1 MSLRKVD
8 ISELMDAY
16 EDTEFLPEED
26 VSVNTDKI
34 KQEVANIV
42 KGKHHTGRK
51 LILLAAALAACL
63 ALAGWAWGERVYQFI
78 SGSTLS
84 TGGNQAAGT
93 ISVDLTDG
101 LNEAGAPTIITLEE
115 GRLWFVATGE
125 RIDVTDLVDEATPY
139 VWTRWL
145 EDGSLHYIIVGGT
158 PEDYGWYEGIKLP
171 DGSGGG
177 SGMPHS
183 RTDLSTE
190 EQLRRPAWLEKG
202 ETQVRELWQEMKSEE
217 K

>member
-8 ISELMDAY
+8 ISWLMDAY

-26 VSVNTDKI
+26 MSVNIDKI
-34 KQEVANIV
+34 KREVANTV
-42 KGKHHTGRK
+42 KEKHHAGRK

-101 LNEAGAPTIITLEE
+101 
-115 GRLWFVATGE
+115 
-125 RIDVTDLVDEATPY
+125 
-139 VWTRWL
+139 
-145 EDGSLHYIIVGGT
+145 
-158 PEDYGWYEGIKLP
+158 PE
-171 DGSGGG
+171 
-177 SGMPHS
+177 
-183 RTDLSTE
+183 
-190 EQLRRPAWLEKG
+190 
-202 ETQVRELWQEMKSEE
+202 
-217 K
+217 

>member
-1 MSLRKVD
+1 MRKVD

-16 EDTEFLPEED
+16 EDTEFLPKEEIL
-26 VSVNTDKI
+26 VNTAHI
-34 KQEVANIV
+34 KEEVIGTV
-42 KGKHHTGRK
+42 KTKRRTVRK
-51 LILLAAALAACL
+51 TALVAAALAACL

-84 TGGNQAAGT
+84 AGGNPAAGS

-101 LNEAGAPTIITLEE
+101 LNEAGDSAIIALEE

-125 RIDVTDLVDEATPY
+125 RIDVTDLVDETTPY

-158 PEDYGWYEGIKLP
+158 PEDYGWAEGVKFA
-171 DGSGGG
+171 GGGGGG
-177 SGMPHS
+177 SGTLHS
-183 RTDLSTE
+183 REDIPWEEFIQDPDWYGAGLSQVE
-190 EQLRRPAWLEKG
+190 ELF
-202 ETQVRELWQEMKSEE
+202 EE
-217 K
+217 

>member
-42 KGKHHTGRK
+42 KGKRRTGRK

-84 TGGNQAAGT
+84 AGGTPAAGS

-101 LNEAGAPTIITLEE
+101 LNEAGDSAIIAQEE

-125 RIDVTDLVDEATPY
+125 RIDVTDLVDETTPY

-158 PEDYGWYEGIKLP
+158 PEDYGWAEGVKFA
-171 DGSGGG
+171 GGGGGG
-177 SGMPHS
+177 SGTLHS
-183 RTDLSTE
+183 REDIPWEEFIQDPDWYGAGLSQVE
-190 EQLRRPAWLEKG
+190 ELFEG
-202 ETQVRELWQEMKSEE
+202 
-217 K
+217 

>member
-16 EDTEFLPEED
+16 EDTAFLPKEEIL
-26 VSVNTDKI
+26 VNTAHI
-34 KQEVANIV
+34 KEEVIGTV
-42 KGKHHTGRK
+42 KTKRRTVRK
-51 LILLAAALAACL
+51 TALVAAALAACL

-84 TGGNQAAGT
+84 AGGNPAAGS

-101 LNEAGAPTIITLEE
+101 LNEAGDSAIIAQEE

-125 RIDVTDLVDEATPY
+125 RIDVTDLVDETTPY
-139 VWTRWL
+139 IWTQRQ

-158 PEDYGWYEGIKLP
+158 PEDYGWFEGMKFP

-177 SGMPHS
+177 SGTPHS
-183 RTDLSTE
+183 RTDLSQA
-190 EQLRRPAWLEKG
+190 EQLKEPDWYTAGRE
-202 ETQVRELWQEMKSEE
+202 QVEELWEN
-217 K
+217 

>member
-1 MSLRKVD
+1 MG
-8 ISELMDAY
+8 
-16 EDTEFLPEED
+16 T
-26 VSVNTDKI
+26 
-34 KQEVANIV
+34 V
-42 KGKHHTGRK
+42 KGKRRTGRK

-63 ALAGWAWGERVYQFI
+63 ALAGWAWGKRVYQFI

-84 TGGNQAAGT
+84 AGGTPAAGS

-101 LNEAGAPTIITLEE
+101 LNEAGDSAIIALAE

-158 PEDYGWYEGIKLP
+158 PEDYGWAEGVKFA
-171 DGSGGG
+171 GGGGGG
-177 SGMPHS
+177 SGTLHS
-183 RTDLSTE
+183 REDIPWEEFIQDPDWYGAGLSQVE
-190 EQLRRPAWLEKG
+190 ELFKE
-202 ETQVRELWQEMKSEE
+202 
-217 K
+217 

>member
-42 KGKHHTGRK
+42 KGKRRTGRK

-84 TGGNQAAGT
+84 TGGNPAAGS

-101 LNEAGAPTIITLEE
+101 LNEAGDSAIITLGE

-125 RIDVTDLVDEATPY
+125 RIDVTNLVDEATPY
-139 VWTRWL
+139 VWTQRQ
-145 EDGSLHYIIVGGT
+145 EDGSLHYILVGGT
-158 PEDYGWYEGIKLP
+158 PEDYGWYEGVEFP

-177 SGMPHS
+177 SGFLHS
-183 RTDLSTE
+183 RADLSQTE
-190 EQLRRPAWLEKG
+190 KLEEPDWYTAGREQVE
-202 ETQVRELWQEMKSEE
+202 ELFEG
-217 K
+217 

>member
-42 KGKHHTGRK
+42 KGKRRTGRK

-63 ALAGWAWGERVYQFI
+63 ALAGWTWGERVYQFI

-84 TGGNQAAGT
+84 AGGNPAAGS

-101 LNEAGAPTIITLEE
+101 LNEAGDSAIIALEE
-115 GRLWFVATGE
+115 GRLWFVAGE
-125 RIDVTDLVDEATPY
+125 ERVDVTDLVDEETPY
-139 VWTRWL
+139 IWTQRQ

-158 PEDYGWYEGIKLP
+158 PEDYGWFEGMKFP

-177 SGMPHS
+177 SGTPHS
-183 RTDLSTE
+183 RTDLSQA
-190 EQLRRPAWLEKG
+190 EQLKEPDWYTAGRE
-202 ETQVRELWQEMKSEE
+202 QVEELWEN
-217 K
+217 

>member
-1 MSLRKVD
+1 MSWRKVD
-8 ISELMDAY
+8 ISRLMDAY
-16 EDTEFLPEED
+16 EDTEFLPKEEIL
-26 VSVNTDKI
+26 VNTEHI
-34 KQEVANIV
+34 KQEVIRAV
-42 KGKHHTGRK
+42 KVKRRTVK
-51 LILLAAALAACL
+51 KTALVAAALVACL

-84 TGGNQAAGT
+84 AGGNPAAGS

-101 LNEAGAPTIITLEE
+101 LNEAGDSAIITLEE

-158 PEDYGWYEGIKLP
+158 PEDYGWAEGVKFA
-171 DGSGGG
+171 GGGGGG
-177 SGMPHS
+177 SGTLHS
-183 RTDLSTE
+183 REDIPWEEFIQDPDWYGAGLSQVE
-190 EQLRRPAWLEKG
+190 ELFEG
-202 ETQVRELWQEMKSEE
+202 
-217 K
+217 